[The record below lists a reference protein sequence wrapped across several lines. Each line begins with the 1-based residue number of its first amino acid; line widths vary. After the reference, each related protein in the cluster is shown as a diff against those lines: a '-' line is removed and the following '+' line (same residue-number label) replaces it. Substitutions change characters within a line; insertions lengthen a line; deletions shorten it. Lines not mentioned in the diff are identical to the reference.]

1 MDQSTVLGKSLKE
14 WKDELPLLESIM
26 ELEPVIWSN
35 TSYKK
40 MDQIPPF
47 SITKADIYEAEQLW
61 KRFAPFLRKAF
72 PETDSTKGI
81 IESPIRNIDSTGKT
95 MEEVYEKNFEGK
107 LYLKCDHE
115 LPISGSI
122 KARGGVFEVLSY
134 AEELALENSFI
145 SKDDNYE
152 AFLEPEMKQFF
163 SQYTIGVGSTGNLAL
178 SIGTISAKL
187 GFTVH
192 VHMSADAKQW
202 KKDLLREKGAQ
213 VFEYEGDFSEA
224 ITNGRDRTIEDPKG
238 YFVDDED
245 SKALFLGYS
254 VAALRLNQQ
263 LAEKGVTVDEEH
275 PLFVY
280 LPCGVGGSPGGITFG
295 LKHVFGDAVHCFF
308 VEPTHSPS
316 VLLGLMTGKNEQVSV
331 QDFGLDNR
339 TEADGLA
346 VGRPSRFATE
356 ISSYLVSGL
365 YTLEDDELY
374 KLLALLADNE
384 GINVEPSAAAGLLG
398 PLLLKNFTYIK
409 EYNLQGKLSQ
419 ATHICWSTGGSLVP
433 EADRKGFYQKGKSL
447 LKESK

>member
-1 MDQSTVLGKSLKE
+1 MDQVTILGKSLQE
-14 WKDELPLLESIM
+14 WKNELPLLSKIM
-26 ELEPVIWSN
+26 ELEPVLWSN
-35 TSYKK
+35 TGYKK
-40 MDQIPPF
+40 MDQVPPF
-47 SITKADIYEAEQLW
+47 SISKADIYEAEQLW
-61 KRFAPFLRKAF
+61 RRFAPFLKKAF
-72 PETDSTKGI
+72 GETDADEGT
-81 IESPIRNIDSTGKT
+81 IESPIRGIDNMGKA
-95 MEEVYEKNFEGK
+95 MGEEYKKHFEGN

-134 AEELALENSFI
+134 AEELALENEFI

-202 KKDLLREKGAQ
+202 KKELLREKGAH

-224 ITNGRDRTIEDPKG
+224 ITNGRSRTIENPKG

-254 VAALRLNQQ
+254 VAALRLKQQ
-263 LAEKGVTVDEEH
+263 LAEKGVSVDEEH

-316 VLLGLMTGKNEQVSV
+316 VLLGLMTGKNEKICV

-365 YTLEDDELY
+365 YTIEDDELY
-374 KLLALLADNE
+374 KLLTLLSDSEAID
-384 GINVEPSAAAGLLG
+384 IEPSAAAGLLG
-398 PLLLKNFTYIK
+398 PLLLKEFAYIRDH
-409 EYNLQGKLSQ
+409 NLVKKLPQ
-419 ATHICWSTGGSLVP
+419 ATHISWSTGGSLVP
-433 EADRKGFYQKGKSL
+433 EADRNRFYQKGKSL
-447 LKESK
+447 L